1 VTPVSKLAITISK
14 MILSGKD
21 SLPPL
26 TTPDFRGRHNS
37 DLDSAINRLNLSH
50 TAKDL
55 STICII
61 PSTGLIPAKVVDRWM
76 NIASQMNQ
84 KFLRIPTITNN
95 KYQTYNANIEQI
107 LLTPKLNEFKY
118 ILTMEENYMPPF
130 DGLAKLFENIDKY
143 DAVSGLIYTKGEESK
158 PMIYGHPMM
167 LPSNYAP
174 VGIMGE
180 DIQLCLGLPTGFTL
194 FKLDLFK
201 DDRIP
206 KPWFR
211 TVGPFEVGK
220 DNSVHDDQYFF
231 ENIHRLGYKVAVD
244 TRVKVAHIE
253 TDSEVVW

>member
-1 VTPVSKLAITISK
+1 MNI
-14 MILSGKD
+14 
-21 SLPPL
+21 PL
-26 TTPDFRGRHNS
+26 TVPEFIGRHNS
-37 DLDSAINRLNLSH
+37 DLDFAIKRLNISH

-61 PSTGLIPAKVVDRWM
+61 PTSGLIPAKVVDRWM

-84 KFLRIPTITNN
+84 KFLRLPTITSN
-95 KYQTYNANIEQI
+95 KYQTLNTTIEQI
-107 LLTPKLNEFKY
+107 LATPKMDEFKY
-118 ILTMEENYMPPF
+118 ILTMEENYLPPF
-130 DGLAKLFENIDKY
+130 DGLAKLFECIEEFD
-143 DAVSGLIYTKGEESK
+143 VVGGLIFTKGEESK
-158 PMIYGHPMM
+158 PMIYGYPQM

-180 DIQLCLGLPTGFTL
+180 GIQPCLGLPLGFTL

-201 DDRIP
+201 DTRIP

-211 TVGPFEVGK
+211 TIGPYEVGK

-231 ENIHRLGYKVAVD
+231 ENIHRLGYKVACD

-253 TDSEVVW
+253 PNSDVVW